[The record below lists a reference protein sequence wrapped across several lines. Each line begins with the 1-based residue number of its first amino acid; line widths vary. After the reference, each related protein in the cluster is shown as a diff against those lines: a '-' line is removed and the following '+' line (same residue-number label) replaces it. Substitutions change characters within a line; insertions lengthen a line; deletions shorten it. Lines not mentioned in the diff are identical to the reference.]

1 MSDDF
6 LLACCPVNSVDD
18 GLVIHH
24 PVGSYSTSPTHL
36 QQPENKSRMASPEAT
51 LLGLSRL
58 FTRLEHNL
66 LSPSADLD
74 TLRKDE
80 FQRMRVGAVRFSPT

>member
-1 MSDDF
+1 
-6 LLACCPVNSVDD
+6 
-18 GLVIHH
+18 
-24 PVGSYSTSPTHL
+24 
-36 QQPENKSRMASPEAT
+36 MASPEAT